1 MEPTRGHDGHDA
13 LTNKLLLLERSRE
26 EWREY
31 DEVMKRQIDEATQ
44 RDAKSLTKRKALN
57 ELEFMDEKIKLINE
71 MADQMSSDYTKYNK
85 ALSVVQDFGK
95 QREEMARMQQM
106 QDEEE
111 ARMRVN
117 QEKIRD
123 KMMDEAAGKSRT
135 KFYERKDADAQ
146 VKDLKKRVITKKEQ
160 KPQVIPRKAT
170 NIEKVKESYDD
181 LNEDDDLSSL
191 KDDEEEKIKKILN
204 LDQSLSTTAILK
216 DIFQDE
222 EKMNEKKIIKKP
234 NVKPKKVIA
243 HTPRKQF
250 NKTYEKSLTSTTP
263 LVERKVSPMVSLERE
278 MEGKRE
284 YLNKHNS
291 LQREEDAKRL
301 LEDLLVDNRLM
312 QNELNR
318 NVSKS
323 KSPVPTSPSSS
334 LKRRTNTKSRSPT
347 KPKQTPSRIPV
358 AGNCFVTIYTGG
370 KNVTKKSG
378 QFTYLLKLR

>member
-1 MEPTRGHDGHDA
+1 M
-13 LTNKLLLLERSRE
+13 
-26 EWREY
+26 
-31 DEVMKRQIDEATQ
+31 
-44 RDAKSLTKRKALN
+44 
-57 ELEFMDEKIKLINE
+57 
-71 MADQMSSDYTKYNK
+71 
-85 ALSVVQDFGK
+85 
-95 QREEMARMQQM
+95 
-106 QDEEE
+106 
-111 ARMRVN
+111 
-117 QEKIRD
+117 
-123 KMMDEAAGKSRT
+123 
-135 KFYERKDADAQ
+135 
-146 VKDLKKRVITKKEQ
+146 
-160 KPQVIPRKAT
+160 
-170 NIEKVKESYDD
+170 
-181 LNEDDDLSSL
+181 
-191 KDDEEEKIKKILN
+191 
-204 LDQSLSTTAILK
+204 
-216 DIFQDE
+216 
-222 EKMNEKKIIKKP
+222 
-234 NVKPKKVIA
+234 KPKKVIA

-358 AGNCFVTIYTGG
+358 AGNCFALFFHDIYRGE
-370 KNVTKKSG
+370 KCNEEIRPIYL
-378 QFTYLLKLR
+378 FT